1 MKVLVIRFSSIG
13 DILVTTPVLRC
24 VKQQWKAELTFLTGE
39 KFKTLLADNPYI
51 DHIHTDVKGVMA
63 TRNWIATAGFD
74 LIIDLHKNR
83 KSVMMTLATGVKV
96 VRYNKLNWQKWW
108 YVQTKNNILPPI
120 HLVDRYFESLAP
132 LGLVNDGQGLDYQ
145 VTSLPADI
153 LLPPQ
158 YNVVILGAA
167 HKTKRI
173 PLQQCHLWVEKA
185 CWPVVCLGGND
196 VTEEGAILA
205 QSHPNKVID
214 LTGKLTLGQ
223 SGAVLLKATGIL
235 TGDTGMMHMAAALK
249 KEVKVLWG
257 NTTPA
262 FGMYPYY
269 GGQNQVPWTSEEVK
283 GLSCRPCSKLGYD
296 ACPKGHFRCM
306 LQHKPMPW

>member
-13 DILVTTPVLRC
+13 DILVCTPVLRC
-24 VKQQWKAELTFLTGE
+24 VKQQWKAELTFLTGDR
-39 KFKTLLADNPYI
+39 FKSLLADNPYI
-51 DHIHTDVKGVMA
+51 DHIQTDGDGLMA
-63 TRNWIATAGFD
+63 TRNWISKGGFD

-83 KSVMMTLATGVKV
+83 KSVMMTLANGSKV

-108 YVQTKNNILPPI
+108 YVQTKQNILPPN

-132 LGLVNDGQGLDYQ
+132 LGLINDGKGLDYH
-145 VTSLPADI
+145 VTSLPDDI

-158 YNVVILGAA
+158 YNVMILGAA

-173 PLQQCHLWVEKA
+173 PLEQCHLWIKKA
-185 CWPVVCLGGND
+185 CLPVVCLGGND
-196 VTEEGAILA
+196 VTHEGATLA
-205 QSHPNKVID
+205 QSHPGKVID

-223 SGAVLLKATGIL
+223 SGTVILHSSAIL

-262 FGMYPYY
+262 FGMFPYY
-269 GGQNQVPWTSEEVK
+269 GSQNQIPWTSEEVS
-283 GLSCRPCSKLGYD
+283 GLNCRPCSKLGYES
-296 ACPKGHFRCM
+296 CPKGHFNCM
-306 LQHKPMPW
+306 MEHKPTSW